1 MNTDRKQSLNE
12 IITEKVIEQ
21 METAGADWLRP
32 FAAIGGAPINVV
44 TGNHYLGGN
53 NLMFSMFADCH
64 VLGTYKQWA
73 SIGAQV
79 RKGEKALRGF
89 KYGTFEKEN
98 KKGEMESGSFA
109 SSFAVF
115 TASQV
120 DNLPQWVID
129 AFELGVERVDNT
141 EVIKNIDSFV
151 ANTAAKIERGNSP
164 CYIPSLDQ
172 IEMPDRD
179 YFIDTADATATDHFY
194 GTLLHELTHWTKAP
208 HRLDRKGGKRFG
220 DPAYA
225 FEELIAEL
233 GSAML
238 CARLGLNKEP
248 RPDHAKYL
256 NNWLT
261 ALKNDSK
268 LIWDAAKFAQAAVDH
283 LFEYQPQQLE
293 EAA

>member
-1 MNTDRKQSLNE
+1 MPNNNKPSLNE

-21 METAGADWLRP
+21 METAGSDWLRP
-32 FAAIGGAPINVV
+32 FASIGGAPRNVV
-44 TGNHYLGGN
+44 TGDYYLGGN

-79 RKGEKALRGF
+79 RKGEKALKGF

-98 KKGEMESGSFA
+98 SRGEKVSSAFA

-120 DNLPQWVID
+120 DNIPQWVID
-129 AFELGVERVDNT
+129 AFELETDREDITSVISSIDEFVGNT
-141 EVIKNIDSFV
+141 SANIQ
-151 ANTAAKIERGNSP
+151 KGMSP
-164 CYIPSLDQ
+164 CYIPSQDT
-172 IEMPDRD
+172 IEMPSRD
-179 YFIDTADATATDHFY
+179 FFIDTADGSATEHYYA
-194 GTLLHELTHWTKAP
+194 TLLHELTHWTKGP
-208 HRLDRKGGKRFG
+208 GRLDRKSGKRFG

-225 FEELIAEL
+225 FEELVAEL

-248 RPDHAKYL
+248 TPNHAKYL
-256 NNWLT
+256 NNWLS
-261 ALKNDSK
+261 ALKKDSK

-283 LFEYQPQQLE
+283 LFEYQPNQLE
-293 EAA
+293 AAA